1 MKIRLPIFA
10 IVALFTVLLA
20 AFKALIYRYTQQ
32 EDLIVCSPVAG
43 RNRVEVEG
51 LIGFFVNTLP
61 LRTRLADDPTFEELL
76 ARVRQVT
83 LGAMAHQDVPFDRLV
98 EEAHARGLKLIL
110 DFVPNHT
117 SDRHPW
123 FVESR
128 ASRDNPK
135 RDWYIWRAI
144 RKPTVHRRA
153 IGSAISAAQ
162 PGASM
167 RRRDSTITTPSCA
180 SSPTSIGAIRQCA
193 RRCTMCCASG
203 STAAS
208 TVFVSM

>member
-1 MKIRLPIFA
+1 LSRALGQGLTESLRALAKTEETT
-10 IVALFTVLLA
+10 LFTVLLA

-98 EEAHARGLKLIL
+98 EEL
-110 DFVPNHT
+110 
-117 SDRHPW
+117 
-123 FVESR
+123 
-128 ASRDNPK
+128 
-135 RDWYIWRAI
+135 
-144 RKPTVHRRA
+144 
-153 IGSAISAAQ
+153 Q
-162 PGASM
+162 PERSLGHLPF
-167 RRRDSTITTPSCA
+167 T
-180 SSPTSIGAIRQCA
+180 
-193 RRCTMCCASG
+193 
-203 STAAS
+203 
-208 TVFVSM
+208 